1 MSTRFFRSGVLK
13 IKSTSS
19 KTPSA
24 MVVTSAVEP
33 IVLPDSDSDDNVPLR
48 ELVGRD
54 GGTTAKSREEPT
66 RAFSQTLPNDS
77 NELLPPFLALM
88 INPGPGPSRVPL
100 DTHDKPRRVLIADW
114 DSSLITVSM
123 RGFVESLDMPSLVVR
138 HNLRRPT
145 APAQESVDDA
155 CIVHAGDTSVV
166 VLAHARE
173 ETQISY
179 LTFQT
184 HRGTSHHVVDRPWN
198 KTKKGGTSV
207 VSTMMQP
214 LMFASGGHDHA
225 VHIWNF
231 SEDLMGVSSTL
242 LAIKHTSVI
251 QSLLPIRDT
260 SHKLISAGAD
270 CNVHLW
276 DLSSERVVHTF
287 KTSNS
292 PYHAHKTES
301 PFCTLLEVG
310 HRDLQFELRDHRMVP
325 EHPAERFGFYTT
337 ELHGR
342 FIKGDTWSHFFASGS
357 RNGCVRLWDL
367 RNVRKQP
374 AFVSCFSNDQVVQ
387 ALKTES
393 DLLAF
398 SKRGD
403 VMKLTQS
410 RMNT

>member
-1 MSTRFFRSGVLK
+1 MGL
-13 IKSTSS
+13 I
-19 KTPSA
+19 
-24 MVVTSAVEP
+24 
-33 IVLPDSDSDDNVPLR
+33 
-48 ELVGRD
+48 
-54 GGTTAKSREEPT
+54 GGEGCVAAKSREEPT
-66 RAFSQTLPNDS
+66 HASSRTLPNDQ
-77 NELLPPFLALM
+77 NELLPVIPAL
-88 INPGPGPSRVPL
+88 ILSPAPGPSRVPL
-100 DTHDKPRRVLIADW
+100 DAHDKPRRVLIADW
-114 DSSLITVSM
+114 NSTLISVSM
-123 RGFVESLDMPSLVVR
+123 HGFVESLDMPSLVSR
-138 HNLRRPT
+138 HNLCRPT

-155 CIVHAGDTSVV
+155 CILHTGDSSVV

-173 ETQISY
+173 EKQISY
-179 LTFQT
+179 LISQT
-184 HRGTSHHVVDRPWN
+184 CRGTSRRVVDRPWN

-225 VHIWNF
+225 VHLWNL
-231 SEDLMGVSSTL
+231 SEDLKNVSSTL

-387 ALKTES
+387 VLKTES

-403 VMKLTQS
+403 VMKLTRS
-410 RMNT
+410 HMNA

>member
-1 MSTRFFRSGVLK
+1 MFST
-13 IKSTSS
+13 
-19 KTPSA
+19 
-24 MVVTSAVEP
+24 
-33 IVLPDSDSDDNVPLR
+33 
-48 ELVGRD
+48 
-54 GGTTAKSREEPT
+54 
-66 RAFSQTLPNDS
+66 
-77 NELLPPFLALM
+77 
-88 INPGPGPSRVPL
+88 GPGPSRVPL
-100 DTHDKPRRVLIADW
+100 DTHDKPRRVLSAHW
-114 DSSLITVSM
+114 NSSLITVSM
-123 RGFVESLDMPSLVVR
+123 RGFVESLDMPSLVFQ

-155 CIVHAGDTSVV
+155 CVLHAGDTSVV

-173 ETQISY
+173 EKQISY

-184 HRGTSHHVVDRPWN
+184 SRGTSLRAVDRPWN
-198 KTKKGGTSV
+198 KTKKGGTSA

-214 LMFASGGHDHA
+214 LMFASGGHDHT

-231 SEDLMGVSSTL
+231 SQDLMGVSSTL

-342 FIKGDTWSHFFASGS
+342 FIKGDTWSHLFASGS
-357 RNGCVRLWDL
+357 RNGGVRLWDL
-367 RNVRKQP
+367 RNVREQL

-387 ALKTES
+387 VLKTES

-403 VMKLTQS
+403 VMRLNHT
-410 RMNT
+410 